1 MKTIAKTLIAAI
13 ALLFAMQINAA
24 PINGGPISSTNEI
37 QYSVKINS
45 TQIHSGS
52 FNLNLFVMITDEHG
66 RLVAPVQ
73 AVRPGLSTYH
83 FSEFGPVIGTRVAR
97 LIYDPIG
104 PTDLPFYCA
113 PDVKTGKFIN
123 GTTYLFNLYPTT
135 NPPKREE

>member
-104 PTDLPFYCA
+104 PTEIHARLGTILRERKKPFPC
-113 PDVKTGKFIN
+113 PTGKDDDQAVVEQ
-123 GTTYLFNLYPTT
+123 
-135 NPPKREE
+135 R